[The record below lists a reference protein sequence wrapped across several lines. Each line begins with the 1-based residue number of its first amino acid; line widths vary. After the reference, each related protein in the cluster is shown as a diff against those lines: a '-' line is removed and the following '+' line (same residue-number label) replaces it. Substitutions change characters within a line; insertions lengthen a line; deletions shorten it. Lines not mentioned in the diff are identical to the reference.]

1 MVRSVSNDRL
11 RNYGEAT
18 AALSGGPNA
27 QRVVRIVT
35 PGRLATAVG
44 LAGLLYR
51 VLLVAFDVP
60 PANSDEGTA
69 GLAALH
75 IGEGRHWPV
84 FFYGQHYM
92 GAFHSY
98 LAAPLVQVFGVHW
111 WVMRVPALAMYA
123 LFLILLYQLTRT
135 LYTPWF
141 AAFSVAI
148 MAFGSDRVIKS
159 QLIGAGGYSDVA
171 AATAAL
177 MAASALLALRRTGGL
192 GIYFGWGLLA
202 GYIVWTH
209 WLALPY
215 VAVAVF
221 LLGWA
226 NREVLT
232 KGRLLLVAAGFAL
245 GAAPLIW
252 YNLRPGHPDSLSVLL
267 SISGA
272 AESAPLVDRL
282 HGAVLLG
289 LPLSSGVCG
298 PSRCEAWQMW
308 WGPGYLTLLIAAVI
322 MGAVSFRQADT
333 QDRRLHASRLAL
345 LAGGGLTLIAYVLS
359 ASSALTPV
367 ESARY
372 LHYGLI
378 SLPAVLWP
386 LWAGLSLTSRSVVPR
401 NFGANHPTM
410 ARKVGGGFVLTIARV
425 ATVGAFVGS
434 LLVATGQLVLHQP
447 QYAAEAVEERQ
458 LKDHLLAAGLTRIY
472 TEYWTCNRLAYASAE
487 KIRCAVVDDN
497 LNPGHDRY
505 RPYRAQVEQ
514 ADRVAYV
521 LPRTSGLPDTFARST
536 PARVDIIEVQ
546 DVGEY
551 RVFVCHQRP

>member
-1 MVRSVSNDRL
+1 M
-11 RNYGEAT
+11 
-18 AALSGGPNA
+18 
-27 QRVVRIVT
+27 
-35 PGRLATAVG
+35 
-44 LAGLLYR
+44 
-51 VLLVAFDVP
+51 
-60 PANSDEGTA
+60 
-69 GLAALH
+69 
-75 IGEGRHWPV
+75 
-84 FFYGQHYM
+84 
-92 GAFHSY
+92 
-98 LAAPLVQVFGVHW
+98 
-111 WVMRVPALAMYA
+111 
-123 LFLILLYQLTRT
+123 
-135 LYTPWF
+135 
-141 AAFSVAI
+141 
-148 MAFGSDRVIKS
+148 
-159 QLIGAGGYSDVA
+159 
-171 AATAAL
+171 
-177 MAASALLALRRTGGL
+177 
-192 GIYFGWGLLA
+192 GLLA

-226 NREVLT
+226 NREVLA
-232 KGRLLLVAAGFAL
+232 KGRLLLAAAGFAL

-298 PSRCEAWQMW
+298 PSHCEAWQMW
-308 WGPGYLTLLIAAVI
+308 WGPGYLILLIAAAI
-322 MGAVSFRQADT
+322 MGAVSFRRADT

-386 LWAGLSLTSRSVVPR
+386 LWAGLSLTSRSAVPP

-410 ARKVGGGFVLTIARV
+410 VRKVGGGFVLAIVRV
-425 ATVGAFVGS
+425 ATVGVFVGS

-447 QYAAEAVEERQ
+447 QYAAEAVKERQ

-487 KIRCAVVDDN
+487 EIRCAVVDDN

-521 LPRTSGLPDTFARST
+521 LPRASGLADTFARST

-551 RVFVCHQRP
+551 RVYVCHQRP